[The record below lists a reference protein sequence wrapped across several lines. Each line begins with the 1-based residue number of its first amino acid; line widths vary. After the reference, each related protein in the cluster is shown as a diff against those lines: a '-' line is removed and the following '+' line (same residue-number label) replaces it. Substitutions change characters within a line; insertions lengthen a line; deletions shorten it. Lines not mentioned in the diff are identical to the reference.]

1 MPLRV
6 LGPAGTW
13 RAVGRRGIA
22 RLSKDHGVMGDTLV
36 VTPTSGTD
44 DWQIDLEYR
53 GVATVS
59 PRGEQRA
66 AGRPYQFSYSR
77 FEPGGDWTV
86 RFFAWADSTD
96 PRKHDA
102 GFKQLLERAPLLT
115 QRARRLDYMW
125 YSPTVKGVPQSKFA
139 VVATGRV
146 ELAAGTYTLQ
156 TISDDAVRVWVDGKL
171 AIDDWT
177 PHESM
182 VDVVTLKGGTHDL
195 RVEYVQVD
203 GWTELRLDILRGT
216 RRPAGSPGPH

>member
-1 MPLRV
+1 V
-6 LGPAGTW
+6 T
-13 RAVGRRGIA
+13 
-22 RLSKDHGVMGDTLV
+22 GDTLV
-36 VTPTSGTD
+36 VTPTAGTD

-53 GVATVS
+53 GVTTVY

-77 FEPGGDWTV
+77 FEPGVDWTV

-102 GFKQLLERAPLLT
+102 EFKQLLERAPLLT

-171 AIDDWT
+171 AIDNWT

-182 VDVVTLKGGTHDL
+182 VDAVTLKGGTHDL

-216 RRPAGSPGPH
+216 RHPAGSPGPH